1 MTELPEMPCQE
12 LVEVITDYLDDAL
25 DANDRARFDAHLE
38 ECDACQDYVDQFR
51 QTIALTGQIEPEELS
66 PQTREQLL
74 RAFRDW
80 RVRS

>member
-25 DANDRARFDAHLE
+25 PATDRARFEAHLA
-38 ECDACQDYVDQFR
+38 ECDACQEYVDQFR
-51 QTIALTGQIEPEELS
+51 QTIALAGRVESEQLA
-66 PQTREQLL
+66 PQTRDQLL
-74 RAFRDW
+74 SAFRDW

>member
-1 MTELPEMPCQE
+1 MTQLPEMPCQE

-25 DANDRARFDAHLE
+25 PATDRERFETHLA

-51 QTIALTGQIEPEELS
+51 RTIALAGRVDSEQLS
-66 PQTREQLL
+66 SQTREQLL
-74 RAFRDW
+74 SAFRGW

>member
-25 DANDRARFDAHLE
+25 PATDRARFEAHLA

-51 QTIALTGQIEPEELS
+51 QTIALAGRVEPEQLA
-66 PQTREQLL
+66 PQTRDQLL
-74 RAFRDW
+74 SAFRDW

>member
-1 MTELPEMPCQE
+1 MPCQE

-25 DANDRARFDAHLE
+25 PATDRARFEAHLA

-51 QTIALTGQIEPEELS
+51 QTIALAGRVEPEQLA
-66 PQTREQLL
+66 PQTRDQLL
-74 RAFRDW
+74 SAFRDW